1 MKEGKTNSGFEYAI
15 KDEVLDDWE
24 LLEKLHD
31 IDNGAIG
38 LVVDVAN
45 TLFDKDQLDSL
56 KKHVAEVYGRVS
68 VTGMVTELRDI
79 LDGDEKN

>member
-1 MKEGKTNSGFEYAI
+1 MKQGKTNSGFEYVI

-31 IDNGAIG
+31 IDNGDVG
-38 LVVDVAN
+38 LVVDVAK
-45 TLFDKDQLDSL
+45 TLFDKDQLDGL

-68 VTGMVTELRDI
+68 ITGMVTEIRDV
-79 LDGDEKN
+79 LGGDEKN